1 MHVTCEQLSSARRPL
16 RRLVPCHRQF
26 LAPSPV
32 TLAPTSSTLHSVVP
46 LRSKPGAVD
55 LDDSPLILLAE
66 GRTMFLDPAGQAHG
80 TLLQVHQ
87 GVARV
92 FCACPETD
100 GMSLAFLQ
108 DGDTLRSDR
117 LCSDGVCLEALTP
130 VGFRHLDESQSGAMD
145 AVNEWTLQLL
155 RIRHLVSAEQRL
167 QALLSL
173 LVHRIGRRTSAG
185 CQLPFRLTHE
195 RIGELIGATRVTT
208 SRIASRLREQGVIF
222 QHGGSRTGLTL
233 CPDWIEACP
242 MTF

>member
-1 MHVTCEQLSSARRPL
+1 MCVTCEQLSRARRPL
-16 RRLVPCHRQF
+16 RCLVPPHRQF

-32 TLAPTSSTLHSVVP
+32 TLAPTSSRLHSIVS
-46 LRSKPGAVD
+46 LSSKPGVVD
-55 LDDSPLILLAE
+55 PDNSPLIQLAE
-66 GRTMFLDPAGQAHG
+66 GRTMFLDPAGQVYG

-108 DGDTLRSDR
+108 DGDNLRFDR

-130 VGFRHLDESQSGAMD
+130 VGFRRLDESQVEAVD

-208 SRIASRLREQGVIF
+208 SRIASRLRERGVVV
-222 QHGGSRTGLTL
+222 QHGGPRAGLTL